1 MRGSDVR
8 SFPRQRGFSLIELMI
23 AVTLGLMIV
32 AVVLGVFLSGNK
44 SYREDDRF
52 AQMQENGRFA
62 MKVLAQ
68 DLAMSGFWG
77 NLDSP
82 SSVSAGGLA
91 AICNTGTKNITFDST
106 QPLAYLRQPTAAQ
119 ANAAYSCIDA
129 TEFSSGDVLA
139 IQRVQGGDDTPAADK
154 VYLVTSTTGTM
165 TQWAAGGPEA
175 GKKYWQYVPH
185 IYFIRNYAATAGDG
199 VPALCRKTLN
209 NGSPLQMIGETGGCL
224 AEGIENFHVEFGI
237 DTDTGAPDG
246 LANIYTS
253 APTATELKTAV
264 SARLWVL
271 VRSRDADPAYTT
283 DNRTFTMGDVART
296 ITTAANDHYYRRVFS
311 TTVAL
316 RDLTISAVCEVV
328 GE

>member
-1 MRGSDVR
+1 MRDSAV
-8 SFPRQRGFSLIELMI
+8 SSLPRQRGFSLIELMI

-44 SYREDDRF
+44 NYREDDRF

-62 MKVLAQ
+62 MKVLVQ

-77 NLDSP
+77 NLNSP
-82 SSVSAGGLA
+82 SSIPVGGLA
-91 AICNTGTKNITFDST
+91 AICSGTKNITFDAT

-129 TEFSSGDVLA
+129 TEFSGGDVLA
-139 IQRVQGGDDTPAADK
+139 IQRVQGGDDTPAANK
-154 VYLVTSTTGTM
+154 VYLVTSTSGTM
-165 TQWAAGGPEA
+165 TQWAGGGPEA

-185 IYFIRNYAATAGDG
+185 IYFVRSYAVTAGDG

-209 NGSPLQMIGETGGCL
+209 NGSPLQMISETGGCL

-264 SARLWVL
+264 SARIWVL

-283 DNRTFTMGDVART
+283 DNRTFTMGDVTRT
-296 ITTAANDHYYRRVFS
+296 ITTAANDHYHRRIFS

-316 RDLTISAVCEVV
+316 RDLVNFGRMEVV